1 MNNKSIKNVNMIENK
16 IKNKKSF
23 LNNLFNYNIKQGVA
37 IKNKKVINKKKKKQ
51 ELKELFN
58 GFNKINGYIPDF
70 NIIINELNDY
80 IAIVECLDYSSV
92 KKLINDMTKYN
103 IREIQIFSHHR
114 RYYCSL
120 RFINSFK
127 NVIKNKYIK
136 KEIAEQQEQELL
148 NINNTLLQLS
158 KKDAEFIVLS
168 LIDVFK
174 ILREK
179 VFRTEDLS
187 EDKIKRFIYNDKK
200 NKVEFQNNIF
210 AKNINIDNDYIIFNY
225 NNKIEENKTI
235 YHKVYGL
242 QLYPSYLYE
251 GYLTEIN
258 YLSGVQTCTY
268 IKNVNKDKIINNIAE
283 ASEGQLLVIKDYLN
297 NVDNLYLTCFFI
309 HIYGN
314 KEKVDDI
321 KKKVDRIS
329 NKYNI
334 HLNEFNRQQKRAY
347 DAFLPLMNNK
357 IKCYRQIDNINGI
370 LPQNDELISYFKCNF
385 KYGKE
390 LNTNNDFYF
399 KRKFNG
405 IVLSS
410 NLKSK
415 NDFLDK
421 EKEFLVNEKELEV
434 QNYSFKLED
443 LKNKYKEKTNIYKKF
458 LNYDFKISV
467 LNEYQLYI
475 LFKMWLNLCLSFD
488 DNKNYVD
495 TNDKEN
501 LDAAFEL
508 LEKTFLFKNNVKLTN
523 MNEILNSMKEN
534 NIVYISTASHKSFIE
549 RILNYLNIHNNKL
562 YKKIYKQYINPSEEI
577 KLYLTGLYDVLLTTS
592 SLYIKNDNYIYLN
605 NIEEIVYC
613 LDTLFNYIFT
623 NTFKNKYMFTSNND
637 FVLLN
642 NIYVAKEMFKAPYIN
657 IVDVISSDLVKIND
671 FVYLSNNDIAH
682 LNNKINIT
690 GRLITKICEFNY
702 YIKKENEE
710 SEI

>member
-23 LNNLFNYNIKQGVA
+23 LNNLFNYNKKQGVA

-92 KKLINDMTKYN
+92 KKLINDMAKYN

-187 EDKIKRFIYNDKK
+187 EEKIKRFIYNDKK

-225 NNKIEENKTI
+225 NNKIEKNRTI

-268 IKNVNKDKIINNIAE
+268 IKNVNKDKIINNIAG

-370 LPQNDELISYFKCNF
+370 LPQNDELIPYFKCNF

-390 LNTNNDFYF
+390 LNTDNDFYF
-399 KRKFNG
+399 YRKFNG

-410 NLKSK
+410 NLNSK
-415 NDFLDK
+415 IDFINK
-421 EKEFLVNEKELEV
+421 EKDFFKNEKECEIQEYSFNLESLKGKYKNNV
-434 QNYSFKLED
+434 DLYKKFFDYSFKL
-443 LKNKYKEKTNIYKKF
+443 
-458 LNYDFKISV
+458 SV
-467 LNEYQLYI
+467 LNEYQIYI
-475 LFKMWLNLCLSFD
+475 LFKMWLNLCLSY
-488 DNKNYVD
+488 DNEKNYID

-501 LDAAFEL
+501 LDAAFDL
-508 LEKTFLFKNNVKLTN
+508 LEKIFLYKNNQKLKN
-523 MNEILNSMKEN
+523 IDEIVESMKSN
-534 NIVYISTASHKSFIE
+534 NILFVPTEEHKSFID
-549 RILNYLNIHNNKL
+549 RILNYLYTHNNKL
-562 YKKIYKQYINPSEEI
+562 YNKIYSQYKNPSEEI
-577 KLYLTGLYDVLLTTS
+577 KYYLTGIYDVLLTTS
-592 SLYIKNDNYIYLN
+592 SKYIKKDNYIYIS
-605 NIEEIVYC
+605 NIEEIIYS
-613 LDTLFNYIFT
+613 LDTLFNYYFSNSFI
-623 NTFKNKYMFTSNND
+623 NKYLFISNND
-637 FVLLN
+637 FLLLN
-642 NIYVAKEMFKAPYIN
+642 NIYVAKELFKAPYIN
-657 IVDVISSDLVKIND
+657 ILDIISSDLVKINNYI
-671 FVYLSNNDIAH
+671 YLSNNDITH
-682 LNNKINIT
+682 LNNKVYTTGKLIN
-690 GRLITKICEFNY
+690 KICEFNY
-702 YIKKENEE
+702 YIEKDKNEL
-710 SEI
+710 EI

>member
-23 LNNLFNYNIKQGVA
+23 LNNLFNYNKKHGVA

-92 KKLINDMTKYN
+92 KKLINDMAKYN

-225 NNKIEENKTI
+225 NNKKEENKTI

-258 YLSGVQTCTY
+258 YLSGV
-268 IKNVNKDKIINNIAE
+268 
-283 ASEGQLLVIKDYLN
+283 
-297 NVDNLYLTCFFI
+297 
-309 HIYGN
+309 
-314 KEKVDDI
+314 
-321 KKKVDRIS
+321 
-329 NKYNI
+329 
-334 HLNEFNRQQKRAY
+334 
-347 DAFLPLMNNK
+347 
-357 IKCYRQIDNINGI
+357 
-370 LPQNDELISYFKCNF
+370 
-385 KYGKE
+385 
-390 LNTNNDFYF
+390 
-399 KRKFNG
+399 
-405 IVLSS
+405 
-410 NLKSK
+410 
-415 NDFLDK
+415 
-421 EKEFLVNEKELEV
+421 
-434 QNYSFKLED
+434 
-443 LKNKYKEKTNIYKKF
+443 
-458 LNYDFKISV
+458 
-467 LNEYQLYI
+467 
-475 LFKMWLNLCLSFD
+475 
-488 DNKNYVD
+488 
-495 TNDKEN
+495 
-501 LDAAFEL
+501 
-508 LEKTFLFKNNVKLTN
+508 
-523 MNEILNSMKEN
+523 
-534 NIVYISTASHKSFIE
+534 
-549 RILNYLNIHNNKL
+549 
-562 YKKIYKQYINPSEEI
+562 
-577 KLYLTGLYDVLLTTS
+577 
-592 SLYIKNDNYIYLN
+592 
-605 NIEEIVYC
+605 
-613 LDTLFNYIFT
+613 
-623 NTFKNKYMFTSNND
+623 
-637 FVLLN
+637 
-642 NIYVAKEMFKAPYIN
+642 
-657 IVDVISSDLVKIND
+657 SDL
-671 FVYLSNNDIAH
+671 H
-682 LNNKINIT
+682 L
-690 GRLITKICEFNY
+690 Y
-702 YIKKENEE
+702 
-710 SEI
+710 